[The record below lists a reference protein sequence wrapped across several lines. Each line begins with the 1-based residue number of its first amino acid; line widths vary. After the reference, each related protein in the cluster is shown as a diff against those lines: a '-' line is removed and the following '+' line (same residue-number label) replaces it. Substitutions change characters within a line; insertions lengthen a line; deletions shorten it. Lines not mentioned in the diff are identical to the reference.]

1 MSDLN
6 VALGQSGAK
15 HTITV
20 DDVTY
25 PVSYVD
31 QKAKTAWA
39 KWLFSKEREAEEM
52 GKANYTEEEYQKRLE
67 KLNKRYL
74 MGEFELIEELSMTV
88 IKTRTGMLKLCSILF
103 GVDEMTMLNLMIAK
117 GQEITSLVQLILK
130 ESLRQPKEGKPGGSD
145 PNA

>member
-1 MSDLN
+1 
-6 VALGQSGAK
+6 
-15 HTITV
+15 
-20 DDVTY
+20 
-25 PVSYVD
+25 
-31 QKAKTAWA
+31 
-39 KWLFSKEREAEEM
+39 
-52 GKANYTEEEYQKRLE
+52 
-67 KLNKRYL
+67 